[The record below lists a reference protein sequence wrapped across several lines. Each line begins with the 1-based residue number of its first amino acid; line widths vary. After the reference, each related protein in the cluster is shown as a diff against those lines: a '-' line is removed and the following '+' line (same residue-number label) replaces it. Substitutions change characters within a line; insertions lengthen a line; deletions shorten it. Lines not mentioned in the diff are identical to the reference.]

1 MRTSFRETMS
11 PRVTRSMMTYLPDNP
26 YMNQEAENQEESG
39 EDLVEE
45 EVEQVEMGE
54 MLGEKKK

>member
-1 MRTSFRETMS
+1 MI
-11 PRVTRSMMTYLPDNP
+11 TYPNDNP

-45 EVEQVEMGE
+45 EVEQVGMGE
-54 MLGEKKK
+54 TLEEKK

>member
-1 MRTSFRETMS
+1 MS
-11 PRVTRSMMTYLPDNP
+11 RRVTRSMITYPNDNP

-45 EVEQVEMGE
+45 EVCNAPS
-54 MLGEKKK
+54 EK

>member
-1 MRTSFRETMS
+1 
-11 PRVTRSMMTYLPDNP
+11 MMTYLPDNP

-54 MLGEKKK
+54 MLGEKKSECHDGGGEIAG